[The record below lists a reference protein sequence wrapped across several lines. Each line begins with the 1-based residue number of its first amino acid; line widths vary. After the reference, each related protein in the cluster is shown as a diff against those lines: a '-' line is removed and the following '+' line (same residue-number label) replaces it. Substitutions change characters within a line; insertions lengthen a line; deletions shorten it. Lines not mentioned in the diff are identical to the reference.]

1 MNLKK
6 DAWKPI
12 FASVVLTVIAAYVL
26 MGLFYMIGNGGDLK
40 EILLRPKEL
49 ITFVYTEENLKTV
62 FSLAPFVILAAL
74 LYTFRSSIIVPKLEY
89 ASDFGLHGT
98 SRWGTPDEVI
108 DGKMFSKNNSYTT
121 DPVDAFQMEKG
132 IIVGKVPK
140 KRELLIIP
148 KNTTIDNRNVL
159 VIGSSGSGKGQSFV
173 FPNMINH
180 TEETII
186 VTDPKGEIYEATH
199 QIKRDQGYKVYQVD
213 FINFTNCDRYNPLDY
228 VEDDEDAR
236 AIANTIASNSVDE
249 GKRDFWS
256 ESAVAFLSAFI
267 LYVKEK
273 YKDKANM
280 RHVVEMVARAGKDEE
295 YLDEIIKNMSPDH
308 PAYHMFTLANMS
320 SGNTRAGIMATL
332 AQQISIFAM
341 QKIAKM
347 TAKSDFKFHDL
358 QKEKSVLYIKIRMD
372 ENPFVQLTATF
383 FEQLIA
389 VLYDIADKNHSKLL
403 IPTIFLLDEFANIGT
418 INKYPRVL
426 ATCRGLG
433 MAMMTIIQDIGQLE
447 DKKRYGPE
455 MARSIINNH
464 DTQLFLRTKDTK
476 TAKYFSELAGET
488 TVKHKQKSASYGR
501 KEGSKSISEQYVK
514 RSLITPGEL
523 MNMDKNTCYLF
534 VSGAYP
540 MKLEKA
546 WQFDIYGDLLSNYEK
561 YRSRLGYTAPLWNG
575 EWVWDEEDS
584 AAQDIQEVKQE
595 LEESDVV
602 LLNEMIDEIN
612 KIDEDEEDEEITEE
626 ELRVLLGNVEDEN
639 EDEENESE
647 EVGEAEELQSIL
659 DEIEEELDAFD
670 EMEDEITEEDLMEI
684 IEEFS
689 EFSDDSEGEQ
699 EESNQKIADE
709 LPI

>member
-1 MNLKK
+1 MNFKK

-148 KNTTIDNRNVL
+148 RNTTIDNRNVL

-213 FINFTNCDRYNPLDY
+213 FINFVNCDRYNPLDY

-389 VLYDIADKNHSKLL
+389 VLYDIADKNHSKLP
-403 IPTIFLLDEFANIGT
+403 IP
-418 INKYPRVL
+418 
-426 ATCRGLG
+426 
-433 MAMMTIIQDIGQLE
+433 
-447 DKKRYGPE
+447 
-455 MARSIINNH
+455 
-464 DTQLFLRTKDTK
+464 
-476 TAKYFSELAGET
+476 
-488 TVKHKQKSASYGR
+488 
-501 KEGSKSISEQYVK
+501 
-514 RSLITPGEL
+514 
-523 MNMDKNTCYLF
+523 
-534 VSGAYP
+534 
-540 MKLEKA
+540 
-546 WQFDIYGDLLSNYEK
+546 
-561 YRSRLGYTAPLWNG
+561 
-575 EWVWDEEDS
+575 
-584 AAQDIQEVKQE
+584 
-595 LEESDVV
+595 
-602 LLNEMIDEIN
+602 
-612 KIDEDEEDEEITEE
+612 
-626 ELRVLLGNVEDEN
+626 
-639 EDEENESE
+639 
-647 EVGEAEELQSIL
+647 
-659 DEIEEELDAFD
+659 
-670 EMEDEITEEDLMEI
+670 
-684 IEEFS
+684 
-689 EFSDDSEGEQ
+689 
-699 EESNQKIADE
+699 
-709 LPI
+709 